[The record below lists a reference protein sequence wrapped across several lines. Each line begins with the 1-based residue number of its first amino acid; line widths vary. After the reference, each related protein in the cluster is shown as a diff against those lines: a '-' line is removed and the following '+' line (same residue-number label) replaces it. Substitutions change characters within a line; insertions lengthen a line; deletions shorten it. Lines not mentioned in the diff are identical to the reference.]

1 MIRTMADD
9 DNDANV
15 TNTAPAEKVINS
27 SHSSEN
33 IMLHLDT
40 NAHLSSSG
48 THKVTKET
56 KSPVETALVNGSTVR
71 NDNGYDVPDNQ
82 RHYSLPLHEI
92 PTDDFGAPLLG
103 QESGR

>member
-1 MIRTMADD
+1 MAGD

-15 TNTAPAEKVINS
+15 SNTAPAEKVINS

-33 IMLHLDT
+33 FMLNLDT

-71 NDNGYDVPDNQ
+71 NGNGYDVPDN
-82 RHYSLPLHEI
+82 HSLPLHEI
-92 PTDDFGAPLLG
+92 PTEDFGAPSLG